1 MRAGLMDQRITIQ
14 TATRTRDPVY
24 GSEVLTWNTFATV
37 WAAVNDVNSVERV
50 NNEIRT
56 LTRVTM
62 IQIRY
67 LPGLTADMRITLSD
81 GRILAITSLSLVN
94 RRKMWKIVCEAYS
107 A

>member
-1 MRAGLMDQRITIQ
+1 MRAGLMDQRIVIQ
-14 TATRTRDPVY
+14 QAVRTQDPVF
-24 GSEVLTWNTFATV
+24 GSEVLDWQTFATV
-37 WAAVNDVNSVERV
+37 WGAVNDVNSVERV

-67 LPGLTADMRITLSD
+67 IPGLTADMRILLSD
-81 GRILAITSLSLVN
+81 GRILAITSIASVN
-94 RRKMWKIVCEAYS
+94 RRKMWKLNCEAYS